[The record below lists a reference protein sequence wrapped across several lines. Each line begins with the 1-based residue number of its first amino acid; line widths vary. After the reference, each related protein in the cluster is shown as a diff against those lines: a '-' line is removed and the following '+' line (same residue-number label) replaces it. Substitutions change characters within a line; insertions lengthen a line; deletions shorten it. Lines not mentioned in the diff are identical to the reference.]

1 MSAAPF
7 DPMQPFNPT
16 VDRAAICTV
25 EQFYYR
31 EARLL
36 DARCYTQWLAL
47 LDEEVRY
54 TMPSRHVPQPDPAL
68 RGGEAFLAEE
78 RELERDGPAASPLRQ
93 ENLFQLT
100 LRANRP
106 YRLNAWAESPPPRTR
121 RFIGNV
127 EVEPMG
133 EGGFRAWSN
142 FQLFYS
148 HHGRDNHVYTGCRRD
163 VLRQRDGALKILS
176 REVIMDWDVITGPTL
191 GLFF

>member
-1 MSAAPF
+1 MSATPLQSTQEREVIGA
-7 DPMQPFNPT
+7 
-16 VDRAAICTV
+16 V

-36 DARCYTQWLAL
+36 DERRYVQWLQL
-47 LDEEVRY
+47 LDEAIVY

-68 RGGEAFLAEE
+68 RGEEAFLAVE
-78 RELERDGPAASPLRQ
+78 RELERGGPAASPLRQ

-100 LRANRP
+100 IRATRP

-121 RFIGNV
+121 RFIANV
-127 EVEPMG
+127 EVEPMAAD
-133 EGGFRAWSN
+133 EFYAWSN

-163 VLRQRDGALKILS
+163 VLRRRDGMLKVFR
-176 REVIMDWDVITGPTL
+176 REVIMDWDIITAPTL

>member
-1 MSAAPF
+1 MNAIPPF
-7 DPMQPFNPT
+7 QPT
-16 VDRAAICTV
+16 LDRDAICAV

-36 DARCYTQWLAL
+36 DARCYTQWLEL
-47 LDEEVRY
+47 LDQAVIY

-68 RGGEAFLAEE
+68 RGTEAFLAED
-78 RELERDGPAASPLRQ
+78 RELERSGAAASPLRQ

-100 LRANRP
+100 IRANRP

-121 RFIGNV
+121 RFISNV
-127 EVEPMG
+127 EVAPVG
-133 EGGFRAWSN
+133 EGEYRVWSN

-148 HHGRDNHVYTGCRRD
+148 HHGRDNHLYTGCRRD
-163 VLRQRDGALKILS
+163 VLVHSEDTLKILS
-176 REVIMDWDVITGPTL
+176 REVIMDWDVITAPTL